1 MMKQLYNLI
10 IFIIL
15 LSRSFQWIS
24 NNNSNNK
31 TIVNAVHNA
40 QTHYLN
46 KTLIEEMLIKSRNS
60 TRDEYVK
67 KTLAEAAGKNIYR
80 YVNVKLLYNNYY
92 KVFIKI
98 KIKENQWD

>member
-1 MMKQLYNLI
+1 MMKQLYNLM

-15 LSRSFQWIS
+15 LSTSFQWIS

-46 KTLIEEMLIKSRNS
+46 KTLIEEMLNKSRNS

-67 KTLAEAAGKNIYR
+67 KTLAEAAGKNIYT
-80 YVNVKLLYNNYY
+80 
-92 KVFIKI
+92 
-98 KIKENQWD
+98 

>member
-1 MMKQLYNLI
+1 
-10 IFIIL
+10 
-15 LSRSFQWIS
+15 
-24 NNNSNNK
+24 
-31 TIVNAVHNA
+31 
-40 QTHYLN
+40 
-46 KTLIEEMLIKSRNS
+46 MLIKSRNS

-98 KIKENQWD
+98 KKKENQWD